1 MISPIYFEIQKMKQD
16 TFTGFSLAI
25 DSIKDP
31 GNLGNIIRLCDWF
44 GVEHLYC
51 NNGSVDFFN
60 PKTIQASM
68 GSLARVNCHSCDL
81 SAFLEKYPNTIEA
94 DLKFLEQMD
103 VDIVFIPN
111 FEDLYQKEQKLTV
124 NIAEIEQKMEGS
136 KRPGHFDGVIRVLSI
151 FFNLIKPNYAYFG
164 EKDYQQVLVVQQL
177 INQHFPTISLIKCPT
192 IREHNGLAKSSRNKL
207 LSESAFNRSG
217 EIYST
222 LKWIKENITAQSIN
236 SILDDGMR
244 KLSERFE
251 VEYLELRNENN
262 LEETSNSL
270 ENSRL
275 FVAVQIE
282 SIRLIDN
289 IALN

>member
-1 MISPIYFEIQKMKQD
+1 MQVVHTVEEIKQKRLEFSQRKI
-16 TFTGFSLAI
+16 GFVPTMGALHEGHLALVKKCKSESEL
-25 DSIKDP
+25 SIVSIFVNPTQFNDNKD
-31 GNLGNIIRLCDWF
+31 
-44 GVEHLYC
+44 
-51 NNGSVDFFN
+51 
-60 PKTIQASM
+60 
-68 GSLARVNCHSCDL
+68 
-81 SAFLEKYPNTIEA
+81 LEKYPNTIEA
-94 DLKFLEQMD
+94 DLKSLEQMG
-103 VDIVFIPN
+103 VDIVFIPKY
-111 FEDLYQKEQKLTV
+111 EDLYQNEQKLAV

-236 SILDDGMR
+236 SILDDGRR

>member
-1 MISPIYFEIQKMKQD
+1 MAMQVVHTVEEIKQKRLEFSQRKI
-16 TFTGFSLAI
+16 GFVPTMGALHEGHLALVKKCKSESEL
-25 DSIKDP
+25 SIVSIFVNPTQFNDNKD
-31 GNLGNIIRLCDWF
+31 
-44 GVEHLYC
+44 
-51 NNGSVDFFN
+51 
-60 PKTIQASM
+60 
-68 GSLARVNCHSCDL
+68 
-81 SAFLEKYPNTIEA
+81 LEKYPNTIEA
-94 DLKFLEQMD
+94 DLKFLEQMG
-103 VDIVFIPN
+103 VDIVFIPKY
-111 FEDLYQKEQKLTV
+111 EDLYQNEQKLAV

-151 FFNLIKPNYAYFG
+151 FFNLIKPNHAYFG

-192 IREHNGLAKSSRNKL
+192 IREPNGLAKSSRNKL

-217 EIYST
+217 EIYIT

-236 SILDDGMR
+236 SILDDGRR

>member
-1 MISPIYFEIQKMKQD
+1 MAMQVVHTVEEIKQKRLEFSQRKI
-16 TFTGFSLAI
+16 GFVPTMGALHEGHLALVKKCKSESEL
-25 DSIKDP
+25 SIVSIFVNPTQFNDNKD
-31 GNLGNIIRLCDWF
+31 
-44 GVEHLYC
+44 
-51 NNGSVDFFN
+51 
-60 PKTIQASM
+60 
-68 GSLARVNCHSCDL
+68 
-81 SAFLEKYPNTIEA
+81 LEKYPNTIEA
-94 DLKFLEQMD
+94 DLKSLEQMG
-103 VDIVFIPN
+103 VDIVFIPKY
-111 FEDLYQKEQKLTV
+111 EDLYQNEPKLAV

-164 EKDYQQVLVVQQL
+164 EKDYQQVLVVQKL

-192 IREHNGLAKSSRNKL
+192 IREPNGLAKSSRNKL

-236 SILDDGMR
+236 SILDDGRR

>member
-1 MISPIYFEIQKMKQD
+1 MQVVHTVDEIKQKRIEFSHRKI
-16 TFTGFSLAI
+16 GFVPTMGALHEGHLALVKKCKSESEL
-25 DSIKDP
+25 SIVSIFVNPTQFNDNKD
-31 GNLGNIIRLCDWF
+31 
-44 GVEHLYC
+44 
-51 NNGSVDFFN
+51 
-60 PKTIQASM
+60 
-68 GSLARVNCHSCDL
+68 
-81 SAFLEKYPNTIEA
+81 LEKYPNTIEV
-94 DLKFLEQMD
+94 DLKSLEQMD
-103 VDIVFIPN
+103 VDIVFIPKY
-111 FEDLYQKEQKLTV
+111 EDLYQNEQKLNV
-124 NIAEIEQKMEGS
+124 NITEIEQKMEGS
-136 KRPGHFDGVIRVLSI
+136 KRPGHFEGVIRVLSI

-192 IREHNGLAKSSRNKL
+192 IRERNGLAKSSRNKL
-207 LSESAFNRSG
+207 LSESAFNLSG

>member
-1 MISPIYFEIQKMKQD
+1 MQVVHTVEEIKQKRIKFSQQKI
-16 TFTGFSLAI
+16 GFVPTMGALHEGHLALVKKCKSESEL
-25 DSIKDP
+25 SIVSIFVNPTQFNDNKD
-31 GNLGNIIRLCDWF
+31 
-44 GVEHLYC
+44 
-51 NNGSVDFFN
+51 
-60 PKTIQASM
+60 
-68 GSLARVNCHSCDL
+68 
-81 SAFLEKYPNTIEA
+81 LEKYPNTIEV
-94 DLKFLEQMD
+94 DLKSLEQMD
-103 VDIVFIPN
+103 VDIVFIPKY
-111 FEDLYQKEQKLTV
+111 EDLYQNEQKLDV
-124 NIAEIEQKMEGS
+124 NIIEIEQKMEGS
-136 KRPGHFDGVIRVLSI
+136 KRPGHFEGVIRVLSI

-192 IREHNGLAKSSRNKL
+192 IRERNGLAKSSRNKL
-207 LSESAFNRSG
+207 LSESAFNLSG

>member
-1 MISPIYFEIQKMKQD
+1 MAMQVVHTVEEIKQKRIEFSQRKI
-16 TFTGFSLAI
+16 GFVPTMGALHEGHLALVKKCKSESEL
-25 DSIKDP
+25 SIVSIFVNPTQFNDNKD
-31 GNLGNIIRLCDWF
+31 
-44 GVEHLYC
+44 
-51 NNGSVDFFN
+51 
-60 PKTIQASM
+60 
-68 GSLARVNCHSCDL
+68 
-81 SAFLEKYPNTIEA
+81 LEKYPNTIEA
-94 DLKFLEQMD
+94 DLKSLEQMD
-103 VDIVFIPN
+103 VDIVFIPKY
-111 FEDLYQKEQKLTV
+111 EDLYQNEQKLDV
-124 NIAEIEQKMEGS
+124 NFTEIEQKMEGS

-192 IREHNGLAKSSRNKL
+192 IRERNGLAKSSRNKL

>member
-1 MISPIYFEIQKMKQD
+1 MAMQVVHTVEEIKQKRIEFSQRKI
-16 TFTGFSLAI
+16 GFVPTMGALHEGHLALVKKCKSESEL
-25 DSIKDP
+25 SIVSIFVNPTQFNDNKD
-31 GNLGNIIRLCDWF
+31 
-44 GVEHLYC
+44 
-51 NNGSVDFFN
+51 
-60 PKTIQASM
+60 
-68 GSLARVNCHSCDL
+68 
-81 SAFLEKYPNTIEA
+81 LEKYPNTIEV
-94 DLKFLEQMD
+94 DLKSLEQMD

-111 FEDLYQKEQKLTV
+111 YEDLYQNEQKLNV
-124 NIAEIEQKMEGS
+124 NITEIEQKMEGS
-136 KRPGHFDGVIRVLSI
+136 KRPGHFEGVIRVLSI

-192 IREHNGLAKSSRNKL
+192 IRERNGLAKSSRNKL

-222 LKWIKENITAQSIN
+222 LKWIKENITAQSID

>member
-1 MISPIYFEIQKMKQD
+1 MQVVHTVEEIKQKRIEFSQRKI
-16 TFTGFSLAI
+16 GFVPTMGALHEGHLALVKKCKSESEL
-25 DSIKDP
+25 SIVSIFVNPTQFNDNKD
-31 GNLGNIIRLCDWF
+31 
-44 GVEHLYC
+44 
-51 NNGSVDFFN
+51 
-60 PKTIQASM
+60 
-68 GSLARVNCHSCDL
+68 
-81 SAFLEKYPNTIEA
+81 LEKYPNTIEV
-94 DLKFLEQMD
+94 DLKSLEQMD
-103 VDIVFIPN
+103 VDIVFIPKY
-111 FEDLYQKEQKLTV
+111 EDLYQNEQKLDV
-124 NIAEIEQKMEGS
+124 NIIEIEQKMEGS
-136 KRPGHFDGVIRVLSI
+136 KRPGHFEGVIRVLSI

-192 IREHNGLAKSSRNKL
+192 IRERNGLAKSSRNKL

>member
-1 MISPIYFEIQKMKQD
+1 MQVVHTVDEIKQKRIEFSQRKI
-16 TFTGFSLAI
+16 GFVPTMGALHEGHLALVKKCKSESEL
-25 DSIKDP
+25 SIVSIFVNPTQFNDNKD
-31 GNLGNIIRLCDWF
+31 
-44 GVEHLYC
+44 
-51 NNGSVDFFN
+51 
-60 PKTIQASM
+60 
-68 GSLARVNCHSCDL
+68 
-81 SAFLEKYPNTIEA
+81 LEKYPNTIEV
-94 DLKFLEQMD
+94 DLKSLEQMD
-103 VDIVFIPN
+103 VDIVFIPKY
-111 FEDLYQKEQKLTV
+111 EDLYQNEQKLNV
-124 NIAEIEQKMEGS
+124 NITEIEQKMEGS
-136 KRPGHFDGVIRVLSI
+136 KRPGHFEGVIRVLSI

-192 IREHNGLAKSSRNKL
+192 IRERNGLAKSSRNKL
-207 LSESAFNRSG
+207 LSESAFNLSG

>member
-1 MISPIYFEIQKMKQD
+1 MAMQVVHTVEEIKQKRLEFSQRKI
-16 TFTGFSLAI
+16 GFVPTMGALHEGHLALVKKCKSESEL
-25 DSIKDP
+25 SIVSIFVNPTQFNDNKD
-31 GNLGNIIRLCDWF
+31 
-44 GVEHLYC
+44 
-51 NNGSVDFFN
+51 
-60 PKTIQASM
+60 
-68 GSLARVNCHSCDL
+68 
-81 SAFLEKYPNTIEA
+81 LEKYPNTIEA
-94 DLKFLEQMD
+94 DLKSLEQMD
-103 VDIVFIPN
+103 VDIVFIPK
-111 FEDLYQKEQKLTV
+111 FEDLYQNEQKLAV

-151 FFNLIKPNYAYFG
+151 FFNLIKPKYAYFG

-236 SILDDGMR
+236 SILDDGRR

>member
-1 MISPIYFEIQKMKQD
+1 MAMQVVHTVEEIKQKRLEFSQRKI
-16 TFTGFSLAI
+16 GFVPTMGALHEGHLALVKKCKSESEL
-25 DSIKDP
+25 SIVSIFVNPTQFNDNKD
-31 GNLGNIIRLCDWF
+31 
-44 GVEHLYC
+44 
-51 NNGSVDFFN
+51 
-60 PKTIQASM
+60 
-68 GSLARVNCHSCDL
+68 
-81 SAFLEKYPNTIEA
+81 LEKYPNTIEA
-94 DLKFLEQMD
+94 DLKSLEQMD

-111 FEDLYQKEQKLTV
+111 FEDLYQNEQKLTV

-151 FFNLIKPNYAYFG
+151 FFNLIKPKYAYFG

-236 SILDDGMR
+236 SILDDGRR

>member
-1 MISPIYFEIQKMKQD
+1 MQVVHTVEEIKQKRLEFSQRKI
-16 TFTGFSLAI
+16 GFVPTMGALHEGHLALVKKCKSESEL
-25 DSIKDP
+25 SIVSIFVNPTQFNDNKD
-31 GNLGNIIRLCDWF
+31 
-44 GVEHLYC
+44 
-51 NNGSVDFFN
+51 
-60 PKTIQASM
+60 
-68 GSLARVNCHSCDL
+68 
-81 SAFLEKYPNTIEA
+81 LEKYPNTIEA
-94 DLKFLEQMD
+94 DLKFLEQMG
-103 VDIVFIPN
+103 VDIVFIPKY
-111 FEDLYQKEQKLTV
+111 EDLYQNEPKLAV

-164 EKDYQQVLVVQQL
+164 EKDYQQVLVVQKL

-192 IREHNGLAKSSRNKL
+192 IREPNGLAKSSRNRL

-236 SILDDGMR
+236 SILDDGRR

>member
-1 MISPIYFEIQKMKQD
+1 MAMQVVHTVEEIKQKRIEFSQRKI
-16 TFTGFSLAI
+16 GFVPTMGALHEGHLALVKKCKSESEL
-25 DSIKDP
+25 SIVSIFVNPTQFNDNKD
-31 GNLGNIIRLCDWF
+31 
-44 GVEHLYC
+44 
-51 NNGSVDFFN
+51 
-60 PKTIQASM
+60 
-68 GSLARVNCHSCDL
+68 
-81 SAFLEKYPNTIEA
+81 LEKYPNTIEV
-94 DLKFLEQMD
+94 DLKSLEQMD
-103 VDIVFIPN
+103 VDIVFIPKY
-111 FEDLYQKEQKLTV
+111 EDLYQNEQKLNV
-124 NIAEIEQKMEGS
+124 NITEIEQKMEGS
-136 KRPGHFDGVIRVLSI
+136 KRPGHFEGVIRVLSI

-192 IREHNGLAKSSRNKL
+192 IRERNGLAKSSRNKL

>member
-1 MISPIYFEIQKMKQD
+1 MAMQVVHTVEEIKQKRLEFSQRKI
-16 TFTGFSLAI
+16 GFVPTMGALHEGHLALVKKCKSESEL
-25 DSIKDP
+25 SIVSIFVNPTQFNDNKD
-31 GNLGNIIRLCDWF
+31 
-44 GVEHLYC
+44 
-51 NNGSVDFFN
+51 
-60 PKTIQASM
+60 
-68 GSLARVNCHSCDL
+68 
-81 SAFLEKYPNTIEA
+81 LEKYPNTIEA
-94 DLKFLEQMD
+94 DLKSLEQMG
-103 VDIVFIPN
+103 VDIVFIPKY
-111 FEDLYQKEQKLTV
+111 EDLYQNEPKLAV

-236 SILDDGMR
+236 SILDDGRR

>member
-1 MISPIYFEIQKMKQD
+1 MQVVHTVEEIKQKRLEFSQRKI
-16 TFTGFSLAI
+16 GFVPTMGALHEGHLALVKKCKSESEL
-25 DSIKDP
+25 SIVSIFVNPTQFNDNKD
-31 GNLGNIIRLCDWF
+31 
-44 GVEHLYC
+44 
-51 NNGSVDFFN
+51 
-60 PKTIQASM
+60 
-68 GSLARVNCHSCDL
+68 
-81 SAFLEKYPNTIEA
+81 LEKYPNTIEA
-94 DLKFLEQMD
+94 DLKSLEQME
-103 VDIVFIPN
+103 VDIVFIPK
-111 FEDLYQKEQKLTV
+111 FEDLYQNEQKLAV

>member
-1 MISPIYFEIQKMKQD
+1 MAMQVVHTVEEIKQKRLEFSQRKI
-16 TFTGFSLAI
+16 GFVPTMGALHEGHLALVKKCKSESEL
-25 DSIKDP
+25 SIVSIFVNPTQFNDNKD
-31 GNLGNIIRLCDWF
+31 
-44 GVEHLYC
+44 
-51 NNGSVDFFN
+51 
-60 PKTIQASM
+60 
-68 GSLARVNCHSCDL
+68 
-81 SAFLEKYPNTIEA
+81 LEKYPNTIEA
-94 DLKFLEQMD
+94 DLKFLEQMG
-103 VDIVFIPN
+103 VDIVFIPKY
-111 FEDLYQKEQKLTV
+111 EDLYQNEPKLAV

-164 EKDYQQVLVVQQL
+164 EKDYQQVLVVQKL

-192 IREHNGLAKSSRNKL
+192 IREPNGLAKSSRNRL

-236 SILDDGMR
+236 SILDDGRR

>member
-1 MISPIYFEIQKMKQD
+1 MAMQVVHTVEEIKQKRLEFSQRKI
-16 TFTGFSLAI
+16 GFVPTMGALHEGHLALVKKCKSESEL
-25 DSIKDP
+25 SIVSIFVNPTQFNDNKD
-31 GNLGNIIRLCDWF
+31 
-44 GVEHLYC
+44 
-51 NNGSVDFFN
+51 
-60 PKTIQASM
+60 
-68 GSLARVNCHSCDL
+68 
-81 SAFLEKYPNTIEA
+81 LEKYPNTIEA
-94 DLKFLEQMD
+94 DLKFLEQMG
-103 VDIVFIPN
+103 VDIVFIPKY
-111 FEDLYQKEQKLTV
+111 EDLYQNEPKLAV

-164 EKDYQQVLVVQQL
+164 EKDYQQVLVVQKL

-192 IREHNGLAKSSRNKL
+192 IREPNGLAKSSRNKL

-236 SILDDGMR
+236 SILDDGRR

>member
-1 MISPIYFEIQKMKQD
+1 MAMQVVHTVEEIKQKRIEFSQRKI
-16 TFTGFSLAI
+16 GFVPTMGALHEGHLALVKKCKSESEL
-25 DSIKDP
+25 SIVSIFVNPTQFNDNKD
-31 GNLGNIIRLCDWF
+31 
-44 GVEHLYC
+44 
-51 NNGSVDFFN
+51 
-60 PKTIQASM
+60 
-68 GSLARVNCHSCDL
+68 
-81 SAFLEKYPNTIEA
+81 LEKYPNTIEA
-94 DLKFLEQMD
+94 DLKSLEQMD

-111 FEDLYQKEQKLTV
+111 FEDLYQNEQKLTV

-151 FFNLIKPNYAYFG
+151 FFNLIKPKYAYFG

>member
-1 MISPIYFEIQKMKQD
+1 MQVVHTVEEIKQKRLEFSQRKI
-16 TFTGFSLAI
+16 GFVPTMGALHEGHLALVKKCKSESEL
-25 DSIKDP
+25 SIVSIFVNPTQFNDNKD
-31 GNLGNIIRLCDWF
+31 
-44 GVEHLYC
+44 
-51 NNGSVDFFN
+51 
-60 PKTIQASM
+60 
-68 GSLARVNCHSCDL
+68 
-81 SAFLEKYPNTIEA
+81 LEKYPNTIEA
-94 DLKFLEQMD
+94 DLKFLEQMG
-103 VDIVFIPN
+103 VDIVFVPKY
-111 FEDLYQKEQKLTV
+111 EDLYQNEPKLAV

-164 EKDYQQVLVVQQL
+164 EKDYQQVLVVQKL

-192 IREHNGLAKSSRNKL
+192 IREPNGLAKSSRNKL

-236 SILDDGMR
+236 SILDDGRR

>member
-1 MISPIYFEIQKMKQD
+1 MQVVHTVEEIKQKRLEFSQRKI
-16 TFTGFSLAI
+16 GFVPTMGALHEGHLALVKKCKSESEL
-25 DSIKDP
+25 SIVSIFVNPTQFNDNKD
-31 GNLGNIIRLCDWF
+31 
-44 GVEHLYC
+44 
-51 NNGSVDFFN
+51 
-60 PKTIQASM
+60 
-68 GSLARVNCHSCDL
+68 
-81 SAFLEKYPNTIEA
+81 LEKYPNTIEA
-94 DLKFLEQMD
+94 DLKFLEQMG
-103 VDIVFIPN
+103 VDIVFIPKY
-111 FEDLYQKEQKLTV
+111 EDLYQNEQKLAV

-151 FFNLIKPNYAYFG
+151 FFNLIKPNHAYFG

-192 IREHNGLAKSSRNKL
+192 IREPNGLAKSSRNKL

-217 EIYST
+217 EIYIT

-236 SILDDGMR
+236 SILDDGRR